1 MDSFAILDN
10 GGDRIKYG
18 WSKQA
23 KPNSMP
29 NCLAKINKS
38 MQSFLGDEIDAIQ
51 NTSQLCVHRPIDR
64 GYLVNWS
71 LEKDV
76 MSTSTSSSSLLRHV
90 LSSHQILQRVFDS
103 NHMDASPAKTNL
115 VFTVP
120 PFCPEE
126 IQMDTNE
133 ACLYLSRPLL
143 LSPFARS
150 SSKSLDS
157 PQHCVDPPP
166 GFLLTNISPLLP
178 LRPSRLCITR
188 IISTTTPS

>member
-133 ACLYLSRPLL
+133 ACLYLSLSPSPLIPPSPGPLRRVWIRLSIVSTRPLVFFL
-143 LSPFARS
+143 RI
-150 SSKSLDS
+150 
-157 PQHCVDPPP
+157 
-166 GFLLTNISPLLP
+166 FLLFFLFVPLA
-178 LRPSRLCITR
+178 SA
-188 IISTTTPS
+188 SQE